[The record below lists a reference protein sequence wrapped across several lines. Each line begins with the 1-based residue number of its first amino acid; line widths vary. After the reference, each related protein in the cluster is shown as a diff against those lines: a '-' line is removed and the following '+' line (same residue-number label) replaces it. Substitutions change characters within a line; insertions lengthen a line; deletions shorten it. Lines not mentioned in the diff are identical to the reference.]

1 MFNWF
6 NLGKTNRTKFGKWL
20 DKQGITQ
27 AELESKSKLSRAT
40 ISKICNNH
48 SYRPKFSTVVQIT
61 KGLKKLGKNI
71 KEDDFWM

>member
-1 MFNWF
+1 MFNWL

-27 AELESKSKLSRAT
+27 AELEGKSKLSRAT
-40 ISKICNNH
+40 ISKMCNDH

-71 KEDDFWM
+71 NENDFWM